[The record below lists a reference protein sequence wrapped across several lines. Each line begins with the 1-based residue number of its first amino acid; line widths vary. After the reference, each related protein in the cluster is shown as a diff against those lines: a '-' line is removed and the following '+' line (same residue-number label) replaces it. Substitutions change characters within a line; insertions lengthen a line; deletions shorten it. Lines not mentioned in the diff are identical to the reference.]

1 MDINNI
7 SNLIKNHINE
17 SKAAAS
23 NEKSDAVSAGK
34 EKDSISD
41 KVSIDS
47 QRSAKSDE
55 QFAKIELEKLNQSSF
70 EKLKSIKAKLVEYEN
85 AKAASP
91 DKAADT
97 EIGKLLNDPEVWDDI
112 ANKIID

>member
-23 NEKSDAVSAGK
+23 NEKSEAVSAGK
-34 EKDSISD
+34 GKDSISD

-55 QFAKIELEKLNQSSF
+55 QFARIELEKLNNSSF
-70 EKLKSIKAKLVEYEN
+70 EKLKSIKAKLVEYEKLK
-85 AKAASP
+85 ATSPEKAANS
-91 DKAADT
+91 
-97 EIGKLLNDPEVWDDI
+97 EIGKLINDPAVWGDI

>member
-23 NEKSDAVSAGK
+23 NEKSDVASAGS
-34 EKDSISD
+34 EKDSITD

-47 QRSAKSDE
+47 QRTAKNDE
-55 QFAKIELEKLNQSSF
+55 QFARIELEKLSQSSF
-70 EKLKSIKAKLVEYEN
+70 DKLKSIKAKLVEYEN

-91 DKAADT
+91 EKAADS
-97 EIGKLLNDPEVWDDI
+97 EIGKLLNDPEVWGDI
-112 ANKIID
+112 ANKIIE